1 MRCATARKWISRHI
15 DGDLEAGRREQLEKH
30 ISSCDDCR
38 KLVQDFKKIV
48 GTAAETQSPPLSD
61 GIWSKI
67 QRRLEGEGNRFAVP
81 SLKADPAR
89 SFSRWVFPV
98 SAAAAAALL
107 LAAGAILL
115 KPGLW
120 NRAPLL
126 SQLDRQHYT
135 LNKLEEAELHYQRAI
150 KALAEAVE
158 AQGAEIDPELAA
170 VFQSNLEIVN
180 MSISACKRAVL
191 QNPEDIESRRF
202 LLAAYKQKAD
212 LLDTLMNIKD
222 ESSTPTGLGNTL

>member
-1 MRCATARKWISRHI
+1 MRCATARKWISRFI

-30 ISSCDDCR
+30 ISGCDGCR
-38 KLVQDFKKIV
+38 KLVQDFRKIV
-48 GTAAETQSPPLSD
+48 DTAGETHSPPPSD
-61 GIWSKI
+61 MIWGKI
-67 QRRLEGEGNRFAVP
+67 QRRLEPEQRRLAVP
-81 SLKADPAR
+81 SLPADPAR
-89 SFSRWVFPV
+89 SLSRWVFPATAV
-98 SAAAAAALL
+98 AAAALL
-107 LAAGAILL
+107 LVAGALFL
-115 KPGLW
+115 KSGFW
-120 NRAPLL
+120 NRGPLL

-158 AQGAEIDPELAA
+158 AQGSEINPELAA
-170 VFQSNLEIVN
+170 VFESNLEIVN
-180 MSISACKRAVL
+180 MSITACKRAVL

-222 ESSTPTGLGNTL
+222 EFSPQIELGNTL